1 MATVTVRMP
10 DDTHARLRHRA
21 KARKVSMNKLIEEFS
36 VAALAEFDA
45 EARFR
50 IRAAR
55 GDPKRGLRLLAK
67 LDRAAPPRRRGIGA

>member
-10 DDTHARLRHRA
+10 DHTHARLRHLA

-36 VAALAEFDA
+36 IAALAEFDA

-55 GDPKRGLRLLAK
+55 GDPRRGLRLLAK
-67 LDRAAPPRRRGIGA
+67 LDRATPPRRHG

>member
-1 MATVTVRMP
+1 MATLTVRMP
-10 DDTHARLRHRA
+10 DDTHARLRHLA

-36 VAALAEFDA
+36 IAALAEFDA

-50 IRAAR
+50 VRASR

-67 LDRAAPPRRRGIGA
+67 LDRAPPRRRRGISS